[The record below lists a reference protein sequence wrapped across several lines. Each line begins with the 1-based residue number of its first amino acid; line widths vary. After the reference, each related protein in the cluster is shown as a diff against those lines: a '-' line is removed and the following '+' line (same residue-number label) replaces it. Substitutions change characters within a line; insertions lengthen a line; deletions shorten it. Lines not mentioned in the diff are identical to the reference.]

1 MNRKRKT
8 HTSDRFKI
16 SLLRDGSLS
25 DTFYAL
31 PGVSL
36 VNAAR
41 NAGIKLTTGCLQGRC
56 AICRAQVLDG
66 TFTVLKHNVK
76 NARGSVTERVD
87 GCVLTCCT
95 SARSDLLLAPLGEWS
110 RVPKQSN

>member
-1 MNRKRKT
+1 MNRKGKT
-8 HTSDRFKI
+8 HTSDGFRI

-41 NAGIKLTTGCLQGRC
+41 KAGIKFTTGGLQGRC
-56 AICRAQVLDG
+56 AICRARVLEG
-66 TFTVLKHNVK
+66 MFTVLKHNVK
-76 NARGSVTERVD
+76 NARGSVTQRVD
-87 GCVLTCCT
+87 GCVLTCCV
-95 SARSDLLLAPLGEWS
+95 SAKSDLLLAPLGEWS
-110 RVPKQSN
+110 RVSKQSN